1 MLHELS
7 EIENARDDH
16 MLAVSAQGQRCLLTL
31 LVLGVVAFLVTSVA
45 LSITLSPPTARDAL
59 VTPAPAPSRT
69 TTTTTTPGSTVATT
83 TTHTTTSTA
92 ATTTTPTVPVPP
104 VNVTCPANAT
114 IQLGSSQLPTYTGGS
129 ALGAGG
135 CTQPQPIV
143 VYVDTTTP
151 PLNDTLIVQQVPVQ
165 DVFPVPLAG
174 VPTSRTCMAVGA
186 TQVVMVVASNVSA
199 LVYVWDK
206 TLTTLLTPAFAMSSL
221 ATCNGS
227 ASVSGAGPDAAPQVL
242 WDGPAQRWLLMEAS
256 ANGLALCLYASVT
269 SDATGA
275 WGEAWLLDAGDG
287 YATTD
292 AQLAL
297 WGNVYS
303 ITLAQCRLCVADRA
317 IVLGG
322 APTVN
327 VTGPGY
333 FCAAALNGLLPAF
346 VINAWTPMHAADD
359 VPPSASVEDAGA
371 GYPTVAGAVFMR
383 AIDDELQYGSTT
395 LTVDLLDVEHWYGI
409 NFTTSAY
416 FALRYKI
423 AVADFDQSYA
433 LCPSIDVC
441 IPTPSVW
448 ELDPVR
454 EPLMP
459 RLSYR
464 ATPYGSAVATLTSNA
479 NGVDIS
485 RFYWFDLRF
494 TAAPYWALYQQ
505 GISPSTDGLHKWLP
519 SASVDAFGNLV
530 IGYVAA
536 NVTVWPSLYASMR
549 LASDFPLGVLRNTTL
564 LLREGDA
571 PSDLQST
578 QWGPASYAMSDP
590 SNGRAWWFAG
600 QYGSAAPN
608 VWGVQ
613 VSRLA
618 MGAQLVARNWTAFDY
633 CGSAMW
639 CVQEIDEE

>member
-1 MLHELS
+1 MLS
-7 EIENARDDH
+7 EPTPAEKRETRNDYA
-16 MLAVSAQGQRCLLTL
+16 MLVVSAQGQRCMLTL

-45 LSITLSPPTARDAL
+45 LSITLSPPSARNEL
-59 VTPAPAPSRT
+59 VTPAPNPTRNPVSTTVASTTTRTTTQT
-69 TTTTTTPGSTVATT
+69 TTTTN
-83 TTHTTTSTA
+83 TA
-92 ATTTTPTVPVPP
+92 RTTTPAVPVPP
-104 VNVTCPANAT
+104 VNVTCPGNAT
-114 IQLGSSQLPTYTGGS
+114 IQLGSSQSPTYTGGS
-129 ALGAGG
+129 ALGQGG

-143 VYVDTTTP
+143 VYVDVTTP
-151 PLNDTLIVQQVPVQ
+151 PLNATLLAQQTPVQ
-165 DVFPVPLAG
+165 DVFPAPLAG
-174 VPTSRTCMAVGA
+174 VPTSRVSMAVGA
-186 TQVVMVVASNVSA
+186 TQVVVVVASNGSA
-199 LVYVWDK
+199 LVYAWDK
-206 TLTTLLTPAFAMSSL
+206 TLTTLLVPAFAMSSL
-221 ATCNGS
+221 ATCNGTT
-227 ASVSGAGPDAAPQVL
+227 SGAGPDAAPQVL
-242 WDGPAQRWLLMEAS
+242 WDGPAQRWLLMEPT
-256 ANGLALCLYASVT
+256 ANGLALCLYASLGG
-269 SDATGA
+269 DATGA
-275 WGEAWLLDAGDG
+275 WGEAWLLDADDG

-317 IVLGG
+317 TVLGS
-322 APTVN
+322 APTPN
-327 VTGPGY
+327 VTSPGY

-371 GYPTVAGAVFMR
+371 SYAVVAGAVFMR
-383 AIDDELQYGSTT
+383 AIDDELQYGATT

-409 NFTTSAY
+409 NFTSSSY

-441 IPTPSVW
+441 VPTPSAW

-494 TAAPYWALYQQ
+494 VAPYWTLFQQ

-519 SASVDAFGNLV
+519 SASVDVFGNLV

-590 SNGRAWWFAG
+590 SVGRGWWFAG
-600 QYGSAAPN
+600 QYGSASPD

-613 VSRLA
+613 VSRLL
-618 MGAQLVARNWTAFDY
+618 MGEQLVARNWTVQDY
-633 CGSAMW
+633 CGSAAW
-639 CVQEIDEE
+639 CVQQITEE